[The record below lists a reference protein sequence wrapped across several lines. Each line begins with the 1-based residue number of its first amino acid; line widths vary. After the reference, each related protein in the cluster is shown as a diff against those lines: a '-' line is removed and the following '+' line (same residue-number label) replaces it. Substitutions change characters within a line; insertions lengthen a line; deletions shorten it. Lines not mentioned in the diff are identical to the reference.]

1 MQVLIILGGI
11 SLLLAFF
18 APGMNKW
25 SKILE
30 AISIFFAVLFAG
42 MLQTVCDWGKEKQ
55 FLRLRSEIMSEKV
68 QVLRGQYGTSQTI
81 LNSDLVVGDVVL
93 LSEGDRVPAD
103 CLLIE
108 EMDMFVDQKQ
118 FYPFEENAEMKEKQ
132 CSNLDAEMDKVNNPD
147 PILLQDSIVM
157 RGSGKAVVLAVG
169 KHTLKEREIREEK
182 GDSKNALQIEKT
194 LTPFQQKL
202 EVLAEIVGT
211 YAKLICLA
219 AVIVFGIVWL
229 IFVMVSGWGLVD

>member
-1 MQVLIILGGI
+1 MPDNAGERRECLIILEKVDWKEGLLKSLVTDAETGIIGDINDIKRRRKFFGKNKRSLPTVRSFWAILWDQFDEFYMQVLIILGGI

-108 EMDMFVDQKQ
+108 
-118 FYPFEENAEMKEKQ
+118 
-132 CSNLDAEMDKVNNPD
+132 
-147 PILLQDSIVM
+147 
-157 RGSGKAVVLAVG
+157 
-169 KHTLKEREIREEK
+169 
-182 GDSKNALQIEKT
+182 
-194 LTPFQQKL
+194 
-202 EVLAEIVGT
+202 
-211 YAKLICLA
+211 
-219 AVIVFGIVWL
+219 
-229 IFVMVSGWGLVD
+229 